1 MSADVIVDNYFV
13 FILSLLLVTGFQI
26 VLFLIFIFYSEKK
39 GVMIFI
45 LQCMLIDVHVGSI
58 IVLK

>member
-13 FILSLLLVTGFQI
+13 FILSLLLVTGFLI

-39 GVMIFI
+39 AVMIFI
-45 LQCMLIDVHVGSI
+45 LQCMLVDVGSI